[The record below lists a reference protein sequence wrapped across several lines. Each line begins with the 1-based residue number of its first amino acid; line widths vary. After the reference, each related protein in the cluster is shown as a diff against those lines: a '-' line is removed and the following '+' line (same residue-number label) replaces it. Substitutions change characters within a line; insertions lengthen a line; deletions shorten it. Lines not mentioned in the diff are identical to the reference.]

1 MSKKTFFI
9 TGIIVIIGS
18 ALIVFIFQRS
28 NRISY
33 DLAQVRR
40 GDIVREVLA
49 SGKVESPTTVNLQF
63 KNSERIIFLKT
74 EIGQR
79 VKAGEVLA
87 RQDTSSLNAQ
97 LNQLQATLKNQKYK
111 LKSREENNIQNYDD
125 KYDIKAQESLVKQ
138 AQADIEV
145 QRAKINEAVLIAPI
159 DGFIVA
165 VNGEIGE
172 IAKPEIIVVSII
184 SDDKLQIDVDISETT
199 IANIEIGQ
207 TVRVTL
213 DAFEELEWM
222 GRVIKIDPS
231 ESTKGGAIYYKTTVF
246 FDKEDVRI
254 KPGMTA
260 NVWVKTDISKDAL
273 FIPVSAVQKKDG
285 KIIVKILQERKAL
298 EREVVTGLKN
308 NAGMIEI
315 VSGLSQSEQ
324 IILGTKK

>member
-1 MSKKTFFI
+1 M
-9 TGIIVIIGS
+9 
-18 ALIVFIFQRS
+18 
-28 NRISY
+28 
-33 DLAQVRR
+33 
-40 GDIVREVLA
+40 
-49 SGKVESPTTVNLQF
+49 
-63 KNSERIIFLKT
+63 
-74 EIGQR
+74 
-79 VKAGEVLA
+79 
-87 RQDTSSLNAQ
+87 
-97 LNQLQATLKNQKYK
+97 
-111 LKSREENNIQNYDD
+111 
-125 KYDIKAQESLVKQ
+125 
-138 AQADIEV
+138 